1 MSTVRTTNLQNPSS
15 AINNLVLNA
24 NGTVT
29 VTSGIL
35 FADGNLLSQFATSSD
50 IAGLTIPSGTITSG
64 TSQLS
69 LSGTTNQ
76 SSVVSGA
83 FVTGQGI
90 LPGTTVIS
98 GAGTYV
104 VGLSQ
109 NANTTISDEPIV
121 FYKPN
126 AIVTPGAIGGQLCRA
141 WVNFDGTTSPINI
154 RASFNVS
161 SITDNGTGDYT
172 VNFTTAMPDAN
183 YCAVTAYNEHETQG
197 AYNSSL
203 QVSSLTYTASA
214 VRVKAWYGSGG
225 ASDDASICN
234 VAIFR

>member
-64 TSQLS
+64 TAQLS

-76 SSVVSGA
+76 GSVVSGA

-90 LPGTTVIS
+90 RPGTTVIS

-109 NANTTISDEPIV
+109 NANTTISNEPIV

-126 AIVTPGAIGGQLCRA
+126 AIVTTGAIGGQLCRA

-154 RASFNVS
+154 YGGFNVS
-161 SITDNGTGDYT
+161 SITDGGVGNYT
-172 VNFTTAMPDAN
+172 INFTTALPDGN
-183 YCAVTAYNEHETQG
+183 YAICGTTDYEGSTVNQGLSIRNNSNATTSCQVLITAYDGTLFDNAGVH
-197 AYNSSL
+197 
-203 QVSSLTYTASA
+203 
-214 VRVKAWYGSGG
+214 
-225 ASDDASICN
+225 

>member
-64 TSQLS
+64 TAQLS

-76 SSVVSGA
+76 GSVVSGA

-109 NANTTISDEPIV
+109 NANTTISNEPIV

-141 WVNFDGTTSPINI
+141 WVNFDGTTSPIDI

-183 YCAVTAYNEHETQG
+183 YAAVCTAGSLSGGTTD
-197 AYNSSL
+197 ALPLLLSMLSNSTRFYV
-203 QVSSLTYTASA
+203 VSSSFRDSA
-214 VRVKAWYGSGG
+214 QT
-225 ASDDASICN
+225 C

>member
-50 IAGLTIPSGTITSG
+50 IAGLTIPSGTITGG
-64 TSQLS
+64 TAQLS

-76 SSVVSGA
+76 GSVVSGA

-109 NANTTISDEPIV
+109 NANTTISNEPIV

-141 WVNFDGTTSPINI
+141 WVNFNGTTSPIDI
-154 RASFNVS
+154 RASYNVS
-161 SITDNGTGDYT
+161 SITDGGIGIYT
-172 VNFTTAMPDAN
+172 VNFTTNVPLDYVPFASSVGGAN
-183 YCAVTAYNEHETQG
+183 SG
-197 AYNSSL
+197 AA
-203 QVSSLTYTASA
+203 TTASTVYSVYA
-214 VRVKAWYGSGG
+214 NSGFDIQITYSNGS
-225 ASDDASICN
+225 AYVDPTYCSA
-234 VAIFR
+234 AAFR

>member
-1 MSTVRTTNLQNPSS
+1 MPVTINGIGSIGGLYPGGLPSGVILPDTL
-15 AINNLVLNA
+15 A
-24 NGTVT
+24 
-29 VTSGIL
+29 TS
-35 FADGNLLSQFATSSD
+35 SFATSSD

-76 SSVVSGA
+76 GSVVSGA

-109 NANTTISDEPIV
+109 NANTTISNEPIV

-154 RASFNVS
+154 RASYNVS

-183 YCAVTAYNEHETQG
+183 YGVGLSGNQISASNSNTGIAIYNTG
-197 AYNSSL
+197 ST
-203 QVSSLTYTASA
+203 SLTTTS
-214 VRVKAWYGSGG
+214 VRVQTGTPSNGVLQDIAV
-225 ASDDASICN
+225 AC